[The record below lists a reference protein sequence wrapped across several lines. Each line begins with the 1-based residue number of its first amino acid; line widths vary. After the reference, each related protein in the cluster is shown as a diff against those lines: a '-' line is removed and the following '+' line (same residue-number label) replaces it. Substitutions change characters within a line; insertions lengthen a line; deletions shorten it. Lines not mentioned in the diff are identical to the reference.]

1 MIIFNLEF
9 LSTLLALIGIIGWSW
24 VWCFS
29 RYKTGC
35 DIRIQLG
42 ILALGVA
49 WLLFFLA
56 DIAQHAE
63 LTVIGR
69 AAILFGLWCC
79 MPLLK
84 LKRKKL

>member
-1 MIIFNLEF
+1 MIVFNLDF
-9 LSTLLALIGIIGWSW
+9 LNTLLALIGIIGWSW

-42 ILALGVA
+42 ILALGIA

-56 DIAQHAE
+56 DIAQHDE